1 MVYVG
6 PCQEHLREI
15 IGVTSILC
23 LSMDQSPRDPAI
35 ERIGGSVGS
44 LSSKGQTLS
53 EEQEMRG

>member
-1 MVYVG
+1 MVYVE
-6 PCQEHLREI
+6 PCQVHLREI

-23 LSMDQSPRDPAI
+23 LIMDQCSRDPVI

-44 LSSKGQTLS
+44 LGSKGQTLS